1 MQLSSENLF
10 EKNCFHIP
18 SDTLVTLT
26 PSYPLVTFHLT
37 QQFHGMRR
45 GRSRGRSLSGG
56 NMKKIGWLL
65 LLAATAGWAQS
76 SLDTAT
82 ANVVT
87 PSGTIPTIPS
97 FPIQRVQMPTYA
109 DVYCAGFINR
119 ETLPDANFVAGG
131 LQTPN
136 TTKFVKNDIVYLEG
150 TGYSLGAQY
159 EIIRSLRDM
168 DEYEMYPGQ
177 SKIMKATGQPYAEVG
192 RVRIIDTRSK
202 AAVALVEYSCDP
214 INPGDTAIPFAEKSM
229 VAFHPPLRFDRFLPT
244 GSKVSGR
251 IVMGRDF
258 DSVLGTGQKVYM
270 NVGANQGVKVG
281 DYFRAVRSY
290 EADLTDPVDSLSFK
304 AAISE
309 DTQKKQPSFD
319 PHMFTKGNGP
329 VIHVRD
335 LPRRAVGE
343 IVVIGTTPTTATGM
357 IVFAMEDVHAGDN
370 VELDEQAQ
378 AQSQ

>member
-1 MQLSSENLF
+1 
-10 EKNCFHIP
+10 
-18 SDTLVTLT
+18 
-26 PSYPLVTFHLT
+26 
-37 QQFHGMRR
+37 
-45 GRSRGRSLSGG
+45 
-56 NMKKIGWLL
+56 MKKIGYLL
-65 LLAATAGWAQS
+65 LLAATAGWAQT
-76 SLDTAT
+76 SLDIAT

-87 PSGTIPTIPS
+87 PSGTIPTTPS

-119 ETLPDANFVAGG
+119 QTLPDANFVAGG

-159 EIIRSLRDM
+159 EIIRALRDM

-177 SKIMKATGQPYAEVG
+177 NKVMKATGQPYAEIG
-192 RVRIIDTRSK
+192 RVRVIDTRSK

-214 INPGDTAIPFAEKSM
+214 INPGDTAIPFAEKTM
-229 VAFHPPLRFDRFLPT
+229 VAFHAPVRFDRFLPT

-281 DYFRAVRSY
+281 DYFRAVRTY

-319 PHMFTKGNGP
+319 PNMFTKGNGP

-370 VELDEQAQ
+370 VELDEQTQTQ